1 MAVAILAFAQFSHSV
16 SPDDFHIRDS
26 SPHESHAQA
35 MSTTGTADV
44 PIWRVNDNWM
54 YDGFLDVGDFVAD
67 SGVSTNVETLDG
79 SLDRTVQDIYLMEID
94 GKETLVYE
102 VESVGEY
109 ESDGA
114 IQIDGTSGCLYVD
127 MQTTEIIRVS
137 DLATYSQEVTID
149 VYFDPL
155 FFGCAAWLRQDIGEL
170 VVENTYEPPL
180 ENYDFPISVG
190 ESWEMD
196 YEQATDYS
204 GSSNYVDIPED
215 SSDSNSTSWSVVSRG
230 NSGVAYPGCY
240 QSFNVTA
247 YDSDG
252 EETGYNWFCP
262 AVRGEVKSTMEQA
275 FGFVAVH
282 ELVSYQP
289 VQRGKLVSIDVQY
302 PLSPT
307 DIEISAWI
315 NVTDQG
321 QGLSGQ
327 EIQFRYESDEQFQN
341 VTTDE
346 NGTYHIVFNSGGNPD
361 DTDGPGE
368 LGSHGLIAW
377 IGDER
382 IIGGRTLLIDSEIHE
397 IDLVTRSSAVTVERF
412 RPSTGNQLTLDS
424 SIGFAAISGDVL
436 TFSVPVLNR
445 GLIQSPYST
454 IVVSAPDGTEVT
466 GTVPPLASLQESRV
480 SVNWT
485 VPESQ
490 SFGNVYL
497 YFEVDPQEEISEDG
511 NRTNNQGSFV
521 LYIGG
526 MPLAFLSHPSE
537 VQTLEG

>member
-1 MAVAILAFAQFSHSV
+1 MRAAWLSTMAVAILAFAQFSHSV

-26 SPHESHAQA
+26 SPHESYAQT

-230 NSGVAYPGCY
+230 NSGVAY
-240 QSFNVTA
+240 
-247 YDSDG
+247 
-252 EETGYNWFCP
+252 
-262 AVRGEVKSTMEQA
+262 
-275 FGFVAVH
+275 
-282 ELVSYQP
+282 
-289 VQRGKLVSIDVQY
+289 
-302 PLSPT
+302 
-307 DIEISAWI
+307 
-315 NVTDQG
+315 
-321 QGLSGQ
+321 
-327 EIQFRYESDEQFQN
+327 
-341 VTTDE
+341 
-346 NGTYHIVFNSGGNPD
+346 
-361 DTDGPGE
+361 
-368 LGSHGLIAW
+368 
-377 IGDER
+377 
-382 IIGGRTLLIDSEIHE
+382 
-397 IDLVTRSSAVTVERF
+397 
-412 RPSTGNQLTLDS
+412 
-424 SIGFAAISGDVL
+424 
-436 TFSVPVLNR
+436 
-445 GLIQSPYST
+445 
-454 IVVSAPDGTEVT
+454 
-466 GTVPPLASLQESRV
+466 
-480 SVNWT
+480 
-485 VPESQ
+485 
-490 SFGNVYL
+490 
-497 YFEVDPQEEISEDG
+497 
-511 NRTNNQGSFV
+511 
-521 LYIGG
+521 
-526 MPLAFLSHPSE
+526 
-537 VQTLEG
+537 

>member
-436 TFSVPVLNR
+436 AFSVPVLNR